1 MPSKRVAPF
10 VWGRDKEDAH
20 TDQYLKWLERHVTV
34 PGDVEFYCASKH
46 QNFLST
52 TLASS
57 QFNLNGTLDVVVV
70 DSAYVKDNNIP
81 AGMRVGLELKKAVG
95 ANDYMQAI
103 AELMAA
109 NIVSRYRV
117 IIVLTDLKSH
127 WQFFWLAPA
136 VVMSC
141 TLDRSSAVSFLEII
155 AADTDTGV
163 PSGADAVDDPPY
175 RGRCGIRDLLNLGE
189 GTSAKDRGV
198 GRGLESVL
206 KRPKLDVF
214 EMLPKSDIA
223 DMREVFD
230 TMSSEEIRD
239 WKTKKVM
246 QSLMGTPAMQSSI
259 IGDEWQRMYT

>member
-1 MPSKRVAPF
+1 MPSKRVASF
-10 VWGRDKEDAH
+10 VWGQGKEDAH
-20 TDQYLKWLERHVTV
+20 TGQYLKWLERHVTV

-81 AGMRVGLELKKAVG
+81 AGVRVGLELKKAVG

-103 AELMAA
+103 AELVTA
-109 NIVSRYRV
+109 NIASKYRV
-117 IIVLTDLKSH
+117 VIVLTDLKSH
-127 WQFFWLAPA
+127 WQFFWLAPT
-136 VVMSC
+136 VIMSC
-141 TLDRSSAVSFLEII
+141 TLDRSSAVPFLEIL
-155 AADTDTGV
+155 ATDTETGV
-163 PSGADAVDDPPY
+163 PSGAVADDPLY
-175 RGRCGIRDLLNLGE
+175 RRRCGIRDLLRE
-189 GTSAKDRGV
+189 GGTKDLWAGI
-198 GRGLESVL
+198 ESVL

-214 EMLPKSDIA
+214 EMLPKSDVA

-230 TMSSEEIRD
+230 IMSSEEILE

-246 QSLMGTPAMQSSI
+246 ESLMGTPAFQSSI
-259 IGDEWQRMYT
+259 MGDEWQMMYR